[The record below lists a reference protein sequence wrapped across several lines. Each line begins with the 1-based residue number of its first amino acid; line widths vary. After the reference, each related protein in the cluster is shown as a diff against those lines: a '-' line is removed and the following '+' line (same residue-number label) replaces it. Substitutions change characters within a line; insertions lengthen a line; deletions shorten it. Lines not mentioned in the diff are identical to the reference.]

1 MVIRQDKYINY
12 RLITHNQND
21 INTSHELFKR
31 LNLGNRLIPLKKA
44 FLLNLL
50 LNLRQ
55 CYANREYLLI
65 PLNKNKFRNL
75 TENQKLKYR
84 TYDIVYATV
93 KELERTGYIRKRPE
107 ESFKAPDGS
116 YSVISAGYFPTER
129 LIPYLNGIEYSDIKL
144 LRPKSFLILK
154 QIEDYYSVDDKEVEV
169 EFKETKLTKKLK
181 KDLELYND
189 LREKSELSVRKLS
202 ELNFLKHKQK
212 SLIPISAEDLN
223 SQSPVNRKY
232 SFKLRNSYLSRIFN
246 RTFKRGGR
254 FYKGAETNMPSDV
267 RKHLYINGKPTV
279 EYDYT
284 ATHFTMLYNLKG
296 VQLRKDPYMV
306 AKNMSKQMRK
316 IYKTVGFIALNA
328 KSKVSALKALWKH
341 FNNDKYKELLPENSK
356 EDRLYFIDSFI
367 KHNKKIE
374 SVLYKE
380 KCHMLT
386 NYDSKIAHD
395 ILMHFAN
402 KGILVLCV
410 HDSFIIQKR
419 YAKELFKMMKK
430 FYKDRFGFN
439 PKIGKK

>member
-1 MVIRQDKYINY
+1 MVIRLDKYINFW
-12 RLITHNQND
+12 LTTHNQND
-21 INTSHELFKR
+21 INATEQIFTR

-44 FLLNLL
+44 FLLNLF
-50 LNLRQ
+50 LNLKQ
-55 CYANREYLLI
+55 SYTNSQYLLI
-65 PLNKNKFRNL
+65 PLNKNKYRNL
-75 TENQKLKYR
+75 TANQRVKYQ
-84 TYDIVYATV
+84 THDIVSATV
-93 KELERTGYIRKRPE
+93 KELLKVGYIRKRSKK
-107 ESFKAPDGS
+107 SFKAIDGS
-116 YSVISAGYFPTER
+116 YSVMPASYFPTDR
-129 LIPYLNGIEYSDIKL
+129 LIPYLNCIEFSDIKL

-154 QIEDYYSVDDKEVEV
+154 QIQDYNSVDDKEVEV

-181 KDLELYND
+181 QDLKLYND
-189 LREKSELSVRKLS
+189 LREKSELSVKNLS
-202 ELNFLKHKQK
+202 QLNFRKHKQK
-212 SLIPISAEDLN
+212 SLIPISADNLN
-223 SQSPVNRKY
+223 SLTPVNRKY

-254 FYKGAETNMPSDV
+254 FYKGVETNMPSDV
-267 RKHLYINGKPTV
+267 RKQLYIDGKPTV

-284 ATHFTMLYNLKG
+284 ATHFMMLYNLKG
-296 VQLRKDPYMV
+296 FQLRKDPYMV

-316 IYKTVGFIALNA
+316 IYKTTGFISLN
-328 KSKVSALKALWKH
+328 SKNKVNALKALWKH
-341 FNNDKYKELLPENSK
+341 FHKDENRELLPENTK
-356 EDRLYFIDSFI
+356 EQRLHFIDSFI

-402 KGILVLCV
+402 KGILVLCI

-419 YAKELFKMMKK
+419 FENELLKMMKK

-439 PKIGKK
+439 PKVEKK

>member
-1 MVIRQDKYINY
+1 MVIRQDKYTNF
-12 RLITHNQND
+12 RLTTFNQND
-21 INTSHELFKR
+21 INSSEELFSR

-50 LNLRQ
+50 LNLKQ
-55 CYANREYLLI
+55 SYSNSEYLLI
-65 PLNKNKFRNL
+65 PLNKNKYRNL
-75 TENQKLKYR
+75 TENQKVNYQ
-84 TYDIVYATV
+84 THDIVDATV
-93 KELERTGYIRKRPE
+93 KELLRIGYIRKRTE
-107 ESFKAPDGS
+107 ESFKATDGS
-116 YSVISAGYFPTER
+116 FSVKPAGYFPTDR
-129 LIPYLNGIEYSDIKL
+129 LMPYLNGIEYSDIKL
-144 LRPKSFLILK
+144 LRPKSFLVLK
-154 QIEDYYSVDDKEVEV
+154 QIEDYNSVDDKEVEV

-181 KDLELYND
+181 QDLEQYND
-189 LREKSELSVRKLS
+189 LREKSELSVRNLS
-202 ELNFLKHKQK
+202 ELNFMKHKQK
-212 SLIPISAEDLN
+212 SLIPISADDLN
-223 SQSPVNRKY
+223 SLSPVNRKY

-267 RKHLYINGKPTV
+267 RKHLYIDGKPTV
-279 EYDYT
+279 EYDYA
-284 ATHFTMLYNLKG
+284 ATHFMMLYNLKG

-341 FNNDKYKELLPENSK
+341 FNKDENKELLPENSK
-356 EDRLYFIDSFI
+356 EDRLHFIDSFI

-410 HDSFIIQKR
+410 HDSFIIQRR

-439 PKIGKK
+439 PKIEKK